1 MSEEKT
7 ITEEE
12 AHTNPVLALP
22 VQPDSELK
30 EYLVEYAGKKFDQ
43 EEVTVNMIAEILA
56 TDFPEFLFAIA
67 EENFLRGY
75 QQGLDDATLLATTT
89 EQIDVGS
96 E

>member
-1 MSEEKT
+1 MNEEKT

-12 AHTNPVLALP
+12 LHTNPVLAMP

-56 TDFPEFLFAIA
+56 TDFPEFLYAVA

-75 QQGLDDATLLATTT
+75 QQGLDDATTLHSTATPTNT
-89 EQIDVGS
+89 WK
-96 E
+96 

>member
-22 VQPDSELK
+22 VQPDSEL
-30 EYLVEYAGKKFDQ
+30 
-43 EEVTVNMIAEILA
+43 NMIAEILA

-75 QQGLDDATLLATTT
+75 QQGLDDATTLHSPEEA
-89 EQIDVGS
+89 GC
-96 E
+96 